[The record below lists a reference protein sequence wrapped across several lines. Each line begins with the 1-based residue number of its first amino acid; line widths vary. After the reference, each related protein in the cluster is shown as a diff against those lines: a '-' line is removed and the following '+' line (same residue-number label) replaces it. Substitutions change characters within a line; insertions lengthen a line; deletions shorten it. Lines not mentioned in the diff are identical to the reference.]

1 MRMFRLFKKKNNEEE
16 LAKARENHRTHFR
29 ERLQVNKDKNTTF
42 EAMYILFNA
51 LDIEIVE
58 LIKRYNLYIDFDFV
72 DEDQYYEVMVQNI
85 NGGKKGM
92 YTTVGTEQGKNIMT
106 LDSIGDTIS
115 TDGLSSEDIMSR
127 VIDEIKTFHGK

>member
-1 MRMFRLFKKKNNEEE
+1 MFKFFKKKNIEEE
-16 LAKARENHRTHFR
+16 LEKDLEEHRTNFR
-29 ERLQVNKDKNTTF
+29 ERLEINKDKNATF

-72 DEDQYYEVMVQNI
+72 DEDQYYEVMVQTI

-115 TDGLSSEDIMSR
+115 TDGLSSGDIISR
-127 VIDEIKTFHGK
+127 VIDEIKTFYGK

>member
-1 MRMFRLFKKKNNEEE
+1 MFKFFKKKNNEEE
-16 LAKARENHRTHFR
+16 LAKVRENHRRHFR
-29 ERLQVNKDKNTTF
+29 ERLEVNKDENATF

-58 LIKRYNLYIDFDFV
+58 LIRRYNLYIDYDFV
-72 DEDQYYEVMVQNI
+72 DENQYYEVMIQTI
-85 NGGKKGM
+85 NGGKNGM

-115 TDGLSSEDIMSR
+115 TDGLSSKDIISK
-127 VIDEIKTFHGK
+127 VIDEIKKFHEK